1 MSYARSHRFVCILSL
16 LAFAAPAAAEFPSPS
31 ELKPSAELPDP
42 LVMLDGTR
50 VASKA
55 DWEAKRKPELKA
67 LFQHYMYGRLPPK
80 PKAVFRVGE
89 SWSEDGLQTFM
100 DGKANIGESILAF
113 DVGGRLDPGKHR
125 IHLLL
130 ILPHKRTGPVPV
142 FVGMNF
148 CGNHAVVDHPRIRVP
163 DQWVYKSCAGVENE
177 RATEKGRSGQKD
189 VWNVDLILERGYGLA
204 TFYSGDI
211 DPDTADLSD
220 GIAPQFFKAGPTMPV
235 GDDPA
240 TIVCWAWG
248 YHRVID
254 HLCTLDKLIDKDRIA
269 VVGHSRLGKTALLAG
284 AFDERIAL
292 VIPHQAGCGGTAP
305 SRMDDPKAESVK
317 RINTSFPHWFC
328 DNFTLFNDDTSK
340 LPFDQHCLLALCA
353 PRPVLYSNAQ
363 EDQWANPNGQ
373 FEMLRAADPVYKL
386 YGVEGL
392 AADAKPEIGALTK
405 SRLGYFLR
413 EGQHSMSREDWEVF
427 LDYADVHLKGK

>member
-1 MSYARSHRFVCILSL
+1 MPRRPILSL
-16 LAFAAPAAAEFPSPS
+16 FLSLSLSLSLAMAIATAADFPPPDALSP
-31 ELKPSAELPDP
+31 KPELPDP
-42 LVMLDGTR
+42 LVMLDGTK

-67 LFQHYMYGRLPPK
+67 LFQHYMYGRLPP
-80 PKAVFRVGE
+80 PPDRRAFERHGPR
-89 SWSEDGLQTFM
+89 DCL
-100 DGKANIGESILAF
+100 DGKAELRDVTIYLHKDRADRPLPVILITPK
-113 DVGGRLDPGKHR
+113 GIKSP
-125 IHLLL
+125 
-130 ILPHKRTGPVPV
+130 PV

-148 CGNHAVVDHPRIRVP
+148 CGNHALLDDAKIPLP
-163 DQWVYKSCAGVENE
+163 TGWVRNNCAGAVNE
-177 RATEKGRSGQKD
+177 RATDAGRGSQKD
-189 VWNVDLILERGYGLA
+189 TWNADLIVSRGYALA
-204 TFYSGDI
+204 SFYSGDI
-211 DPDTADLSD
+211 DPDTPEMAD
-220 GIAPQFFKAGPTMPV
+220 GIGPLFYKP
-235 GDDPA
+235 GQDKQADDDA
-240 TIVCWAWG
+240 STIALWAWG
-248 YHRVID
+248 FHRVVD
-254 HLCTLDKLIDKDRIA
+254 FLTENPNLVDPQRIA
-269 VVGHSRLGKTALLAG
+269 VVGHSRNGKTALLAG

-305 SRMDDPKAESVK
+305 SRTTDPKAESVK

-328 DNFTLFNDDTSK
+328 GNFKQFNDQVDR

-413 EGQHSMSREDWEVF
+413 EGQHSMSREDWQVF
-427 LDYADVHLKGK
+427 LDYADAHLNGK